1 MSTRLTAATT
11 ELTIQMASRLLIP
24 GRAAPPARGRR
35 RQAEAQI
42 VQRRPRVEML
52 PTTANGAR
60 VTIIIRGVGQNV
72 VEDDA
77 PRARPWARAAIT

>member
-24 GRAAPPARGRR
+24 WEQPPARGRR
-35 RQAEAQI
+35 RQAKAQV
-42 VQRRPRVEML
+42 VQRRQGGDV
-52 PTTANGAR
+52 AHHGK
-60 VTIIIRGVGQNV
+60 RGQGDDHHQGIGQNV

-77 PRARPWARAAIT
+77 PGARPWARAAIT